1 MLSIDKIKIEGTQSR
16 VQINENTVSEYA
28 EAIQNGVQFPPITVF
43 FDGTSFW
50 LADGFHRLL
59 AHKRAGKTEI
69 LETSEVGGLR
79 DAILYSVGS
88 NANHGLR
95 RTKADKRKAVEM
107 LLSDAEWVQW
117 SDREIAKQC
126 AVSHTFVASVRASY
140 LATLPDSAPVSAVK
154 TVKRG
159 DTVYRQDTTAIGRDR
174 TGRDIP
180 PPAIPAIP
188 ATDEIPQEEDYQAGM
203 SEVELLEQQVVEL
216 RDSLTDAMA
225 ALKDLSNPDQEV
237 YMTEMAKLRAE
248 LHVVTVSRDALQ
260 NENAALKRHIKMLE
274 KKLK

>member
-1 MLSIDKIKIEGTQSR
+1 MLAIDKIKIEGTQSR

-28 EAIQNGVQFPPITVF
+28 EAIQNGAQFPPVTVF
-43 FDGTSFW
+43 FDGTNFW

-69 LETSEVGGLR
+69 LETREVGGLR
-79 DAILYSVGS
+79 DAILYSVS
-88 NANHGLR
+88 ANANHGLR
-95 RTKADKRKAVEM
+95 RTNADKRKAVEM
-107 LLSDAEWVQW
+107 LISDAEWAQW

-126 AVSHTFVASVRASY
+126 AVSNNFVGDVRRSICHRM
-140 LATLPDSAPVSAVK
+140 TDSAPVSEVK

-159 DTVYRQDTTAIGRDR
+159 DTVYQQNTTAIGRDR

-180 PPAIPAIP
+180 PPAIPTEAEMP
-188 ATDEIPQEEDYQAGM
+188 EEEDYQAGM
-203 SEVELLEQQVVEL
+203 SEVELLEQQIVEL
-216 RDSLTDAMA
+216 RDSLMDAMA
-225 ALKDLSNPDQEV
+225 ALKDLRNPDQEV

>member
-1 MLSIDKIKIEGTQSR
+1 MLAIDKIKIEGTQSR

-28 EAIQNGVQFPPITVF
+28 EAIKNGAQFPPVTVF
-43 FDGTSFW
+43 FDGTNFW

-69 LETSEVGGLR
+69 LETREVGGLR
-79 DAILYSVGS
+79 DAILYSVS
-88 NANHGLR
+88 ANANHGLR
-95 RTKADKRKAVEM
+95 RTNADKRKAVEM
-107 LLSDAEWVQW
+107 LLNDAEWAQW
-117 SDREIAKQC
+117 SDNSIAKQC
-126 AVSHTFVASVRASY
+126 AVSHTFVAGVRASY
-140 LATLPDSAPVSAVK
+140 LATLQDSEPVSAVK

-159 DTVYRQDTTAIGRDR
+159 DTVYQQNTTAIGRDR

-180 PPAIPAIP
+180 PPAIPTAAEMP
-188 ATDEIPQEEDYQAGM
+188 EEEDYQAGM
-203 SEVELLEQQVVEL
+203 SEVELLEQQIVEL
-216 RDSLTDAMA
+216 RDSLMDAMA

-248 LHVVTVSRDALQ
+248 LHVVTVSRDAFQ